1 VCLQVGAVLASLLS
15 SLFVSWSVPGAEV
28 EKFQKE
34 IELYQAH
41 GQLVGLLINR
51 HLTRV

>member
-1 VCLQVGAVLASLLS
+1 MCLQVGVVLASLLS

-34 IELYQAH
+34 IKLYQVH

-51 HLTRV
+51 KSTGT